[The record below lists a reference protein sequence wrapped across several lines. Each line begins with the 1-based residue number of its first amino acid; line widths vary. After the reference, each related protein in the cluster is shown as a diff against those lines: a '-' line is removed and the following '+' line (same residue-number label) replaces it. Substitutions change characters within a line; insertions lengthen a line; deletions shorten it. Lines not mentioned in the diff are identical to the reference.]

1 MQLLDLFFSS
11 LSEVRTRPIAAQN
24 ADSNQKRSILP
35 RCKSILYNLSSTNLM
50 HSDFERIVV
59 LSQGYI
65 WLVYHSVLSHL
76 HGDYFAILHQRHTCI
91 IFTFENQAW
100 ALSPLFLWLKINQGK
115 STRVKRYS
123 STLHLQLEQNN
134 KILLKM
140 QELWWCIYM
149 MWIEI
154 MYTQRKTRWFRKFQK
169 SSYKKKWPLTL
180 TLLYQQLYY
189 AFVTSQ

>member
-140 QELWWCIYM
+140 QELWWCIYIGNS
-149 MWIEI
+149 WCEL
-154 MYTQRKTRWFRKFQK
+154 R
-169 SSYKKKWPLTL
+169 
-180 TLLYQQLYY
+180 
-189 AFVTSQ
+189 